1 MDDYFLLN
9 AVKPDIQKSRYPYSY
24 SIPDKI
30 KFTENVIEIIR
41 KKKKDPTEIK
51 KNKKRIS
58 GGGEPKCLVIV

>member
-30 KFTENVIEIIR
+30 KFTENVIEII
-41 KKKKDPTEIK
+41 KKKKVMK
-51 KNKKRIS
+51 KKKKIS
-58 GGGEPKCLVIV
+58 GGGSRCLVIV